1 MRISDFST
9 NKAADVLV
17 ELTPHIENI
26 FANEHLAAVL
36 KDIAETDVSN
46 IKSRFQYVAFA
57 ATMYSRLAP
66 ILLKERREDVYSILS
81 ILNEKTVEEIAAQNI
96 VKTLEM
102 IREVFTDE
110 QLIGF
115 FKPSGNTVPIE

>member
-9 NKAADVLV
+9 DKAADALAEIAPHVANISTN
-17 ELTPHIENI
+17 ENLTT
-26 FANEHLAAVL
+26 AL
-36 KDIAETDVSN
+36 KEIAETDVSN

-57 ATMYSRLAP
+57 ASMFSRLAP
-66 ILLKERREDVYSILS
+66 ILLKEQRKDVYCILS
-81 ILNEKTVEEIAAQNI
+81 ILNEKPVEEIAAQSI

-102 IREVFTDE
+102 MREAFTDE

-115 FKPSGNTVPIE
+115 FKPSGNTAPIE